1 MGEGNDPAVVA
12 HVLRWHSGRMSSFD
26 TSVMVR
32 TLCDLIAIK
41 SLSGEEKPMADYIE
55 AFLRSCGLSVERD
68 EDDNV
73 AGILEPREPGDP
85 KTNTLH
91 LSGHTDTVVP
101 VEGWARDPFAPL
113 VEGAGADARVVGLGA
128 SDMKGGLTAMLHAA
142 RAMTQGG
149 ARPQKLRVVFS
160 FTVCEESSGHGKRN
174 GVRKIVARHPGRWA
188 LTTEASCDR
197 EGLTITLGCQ
207 GHALGTVVLRG
218 KSAHSASPERGRNAI
233 YAAGTVAARIAALHE
248 RFRPV
253 PIYGDVSARASAA
266 VTKIE
271 GGKAV
276 NIIPERCEL
285 KISRRLAPGETLAD
299 FERELA
305 DATANLDGIDA
316 EFTAGCDA
324 PACCVDLKGPFFKA
338 ATDAS
343 KRLYGA
349 ARNSW
354 NRARTDQ
361 VLFAQAGMDVLNAG
375 PGSMGQAHVAGE
387 CVRAE
392 DLPRAAAYLE
402 ELCARLDAFLLG
414 G

>member
-1 MGEGNDPAVVA
+1 
-12 HVLRWHSGRMSSFD
+12 MSVSTYD
-26 TSVMVR
+26 TDALVR
-32 TLCDLIAIK
+32 TLCEMIAIK
-41 SLSGEEKPMADYIE
+41 ALSGEERPMADYVA
-55 AFLRSCGLSVERD
+55 AFLQRIWLDVERD

-73 AGILEPREPGDP
+73 VGILEPREPGDS
-85 KTNTLH
+85 KANTLH

-113 VEGAGADARVVGLGA
+113 VEGAGAETRVVGLGA
-128 SDMKGGLTAMLHAA
+128 SDMKGGLTAMLYAA
-142 RAMTQGG
+142 RTLAQSA
-149 ARPQKLRVVFS
+149 ARPKKLRVVCS
-160 FTVCEESSGHGKRN
+160 FTVCEERGAYGKSN
-174 GVRKIVARHPGRWA
+174 GVKKVLARQPGRWA

-218 KSAHSASPERGRNAI
+218 RSAHSASPERGRNAI

-248 RFRPV
+248 RFRPTPV
-253 PIYGDVSARASAA
+253 YGEVSARASAA
-266 VTKIE
+266 VTMIQ
-271 GGKAV
+271 GGQVV

-305 DATANLDGIDA
+305 AATANLDGIEA
-316 EFTAGCDA
+316 ACSASCDA
-324 PACCVDLKGPFFKA
+324 PACCVDLQGPFFQA

-343 KRLYGA
+343 QRLFGA
-349 ARNSW
+349 ARYSW

-387 CVRAE
+387 CVRAA

-402 ELCARLDAFLLG
+402 ELCARLDAFLLSEK
-414 G
+414 